1 MVRQIL
7 LVVVAT
13 VLFTVTFRPAAARAD
28 DAPALE
34 VGATEQAISTQQ
46 IYRAPGAVAQLD
58 ERAVRAELTPDTRVV
73 LAPWVDYDHTEGNST
88 KLTALGDWADE
99 HKLKLIVVT
108 GLSVTL
114 LPYDDFEPSA
124 LPGLQA
130 QLAYSDVTALVT
142 SAARNVRDGTSHL
155 EDPHPAQGAS
165 DPTEVAA
172 VVAELRA
179 NPRYVAD
186 GAGPAIPSG
195 ELPDTVSPGV
205 PYRLALL
212 PALPLGAA
220 FTNLAPAV
228 SQAFPGEVVI
238 VVRGRWID
246 AAGPGQD
253 QVDSARNYTFGR
265 AAKAFQLWG
274 TAPYLLVRFFLQ
286 RLGQLQNGAAF
297 HRPMIRPVLAAE
309 LFHRYAEGV
318 FITLAVLLGG
328 GSLLWWG
335 YRQRQ
340 RRRSAASALRVER
353 ARTYSEL
360 AAVGAHLLTIDA
372 SAGGGGADRKLL
384 GDAAERHAT
393 ARTLLEEADTPG
405 AVRAAR
411 AVGAQAQKLLGQAGT
426 SHA

>member
-1 MVRQIL
+1 MLLIL
-7 LVVVAT
+7 T
-13 VLFTVTFRPAAARAD
+13 SGPRIAD
-28 DAPALE
+28 ADEAPALDI
-34 VGATEQAISTQQ
+34 ARTEQALDTQQ
-46 IYRAPGAVAQLD
+46 IYRAPGAVAELD
-58 ERAVRAELTPDTRVV
+58 EPAVRAELTPDTRVV
-73 LAPWVDYDHTEGNST
+73 LAPWVDYDHHDDNRTT
-88 KLTALGDWADE
+88 IRALGDWADE
-99 HKLKLIVVT
+99 HNLKVIVVT

-114 LPYDDFEPSA
+114 LPYNGFLPSG
-124 LPGLQA
+124 LSGLQA
-130 QLAYSDVTALVT
+130 QLAYSDVTSLVA
-142 SAARNVRDGTSHL
+142 SAARNVRDGTTHL
-155 EDPHPAQGAS
+155 DDPQPAQAAPGAG
-165 DPTEVAA
+165 EVATI
-172 VVAELRA
+172 VAALRA
-179 NPRYVAD
+179 NPRYVAA
-186 GAGPAIPSG
+186 GAGAPVPAD
-195 ELPDTVSPGV
+195 ELPATVSPGV

-228 SQAFPGEVVI
+228 SQAFPGELVI

-253 QVDSARNYTFGR
+253 QVDSARNYTLGR

-335 YRQRQ
+335 YRLRQ
-340 RRRSAASALRVER
+340 SGRSAASALRVER

-360 AAVGAHLLTIDA
+360 ASVGAHLLTVDA
-372 SAGGGGADRKLL
+372 VAGFGAVDRQLL

-393 ARTLLEEADTPG
+393 ARTLLEGAGTPG

-411 AVGAQAQKLLGQAGT
+411 AVGVEAQKLLARATGRRA
-426 SHA
+426 